1 VSAETASKVTA
12 GHLARAAYLYVRQS
26 TLRQV
31 LTNTESTARQYALR
45 QKAIALGWPAE
56 QVITIDVDQGQ
67 SGASAAD
74 REGFQR
80 LVAEVGM
87 GRAGIV
93 LGLEV
98 SRLARNNADWHRLLE
113 ICALAGTLICDEDG
127 LYDPGEFNDRLL
139 LGLKGTMSEAELHFI
154 RARLRGGQLS
164 KARRGELKMGLPVG
178 LAYDGADKIVLD
190 PDAGVREAIS
200 HLFAV
205 FARTGSARAVVAEFN
220 TAGLRFPVRIRK
232 GPHKGELAWQPLTH
246 WRVLRTLHN
255 PRYAGAFVYGQRREA
270 RNPATGKK
278 TMISLPRE
286 QWFAFIPGAHPGYI
300 TFEQYEANQ
309 ATLLGNAQAHGRER
323 GNGPAREGTALLQGL
338 AICGN
343 CGQRMSVRYHTRRG
357 IEVPDYQCMRA
368 CIDTAA
374 SRCLLVPGAGV
385 DAAIGQLLLDT
396 LTPLTLEVAI
406 TVQAEIETR
415 ASQADALRRH
425 NVERARHRADLARR
439 RYLAVDPGNR
449 LVAGSLEAD
458 WNDALR
464 ALQAAQ
470 DDYQKATA
478 AAAAGLTEEHKARI
492 RALATDFPALW
503 SDPATPAR
511 ERKRMTRL
519 LIDDVTLDQDRPHPR
534 PRPLPRRASHQ
545 PHPAHPGQGLAAAR
559 DPPRHPHRSRPAAR
573 RAHRRPDRRHAQ
585 RRRSPLRRRQALHQ
599 PDRARPTPR
608 APHAQPRRTTPRP
621 RPADH
626 RRTRRAPRR
635 AQDDHQELAPR
646 RAADLAPGQRQEHP
660 PLRAARTQRPTAG
673 RPARKPH
680 QKPNSHP
687 TRARRCSMKRKPCP
701 ARTRAGPSTGRCP
714 AGRRPGGPG

>member
-1 VSAETASKVTA
+1 VSPEAAGKVTA

-31 LTNTESTARQYALR
+31 FTNTESTARQYALR
-45 QKAIALGWPAE
+45 QKAVALGWPAE

-80 LVAEVGM
+80 LVTEVGM

-113 ICALAGTLICDEDG
+113 ICALTGTLICDEDG

-178 LAYDGADKIVLD
+178 LVYDPSDKIVLD
-190 PDAGVREAIS
+190 PDAGVREAIA

-255 PRYAGAFVYGQRREA
+255 PRYAGAFVYGQRREV

-286 QWFAFIPGAHPGYI
+286 QWFAFVPDAHPGYI
-300 TFEQYEANQ
+300 SFEQFEANQ
-309 ATLLGNAQAHGRER
+309 AVLLANAQAVGRER
-323 GNGPAREGTALLQGL
+323 DKGPAREGSALLQGL
-338 AICGN
+338 AVCGN
-343 CGQRMSVRYHTRRG
+343 CGRRMSVRYHTRRG
-357 IEVPDYQCMRA
+357 TEVPDYQCMRA

-385 DAAIGQLLLDT
+385 DAAIGQLLIDT
-396 LTPLTLEVAI
+396 LTPLALEVAL
-406 TVQAEIETR
+406 TVQTEIETR
-415 ASQADALRRH
+415 ASEADALRRH

-449 LVAGSLEAD
+449 LVADSLEAD

-478 AAAAGLTEEHKARI
+478 AAAAALTEQHKARI
-492 RALATDFPALW
+492 RALASDFPALW
-503 SDPATPAR
+503 SDPATPTR
-511 ERKRMTRL
+511 ERKRMIRL
-519 LIDDVTLDQDRPHPR
+519 LIDDVTLTKTDRIHAHVRFRGGQTTSLTLPIPGKAWQLRETHPDT
-534 PRPLPRRASHQ
+534 LATLDLLLDEHTDAQ
-545 PHPAHPGQGLAAAR
+545 TAAALNAAG
-559 DPPRHPHRSRPAAR
+559 HRSGEGKPFTNRIVLDLR
-573 RAHRRPDRRHAQ
+573 RAHHMPSHLER
-585 RRRSPLRRRQALHQ
+585 L
-599 PDRARPTPR
+599 
-608 APHAQPRRTTPRP
+608 
-621 RPADH
+621 
-626 RRTRRAPRR
+626 RTRGLLTT
-635 AQDDHQELAPR
+635 DELAAR
-646 RAADLAPGQRQEHP
+646 LGVHKTTIKNWHRAGLLVSHKASDKNIRLFEPPAPGDPRLVARQGSP
-660 PLRAARTQRPTAG
+660 IRNRVPTQ
-673 RPARKPH
+673 PA
-680 QKPNSHP
+680 
-687 TRARRCSMKRKPCP
+687 
-701 ARTRAGPSTGRCP
+701 
-714 AGRRPGGPG
+714 PGGAV